1 LIGHFDPTENQL
13 ELARIGR
20 QMMEFS
26 ENYYGLKHVPEQ
38 HMNELNQLSSIGD
51 KLTTYGT
58 AWGITAKDLKRPD
71 LELIDDFM
79 HQRLATQKFE
89 GVD

>member
-20 QMMEFS
+20 QMMAFS
-26 ENYYGLKHVPEQ
+26 EDYYGLKHVPEQ
-38 HMNELNQLSSIGD
+38 QLNELNQLSSIGN
-51 KLTTYGT
+51 KLTTFGT
-58 AWGITAKDLKRPD
+58 AWGITAKDLTRTD

-79 HQRLATQKFE
+79 HQRLSTQKFE
-89 GVD
+89 GLY

>member
-1 LIGHFDPTENQL
+1 MIGHFDATENQL
-13 ELARIGR
+13 ALAKLGR

-26 ENYYGLKHVPEQ
+26 ENYPGLKHVKEQ
-38 HMNELNQLSSIGD
+38 QMAELNQLSSIGD

-58 AWGITAKDLKRPD
+58 TYGIGAKDLKQQD

-79 HQRLATQKFE
+79 HQRLATQKFTH
-89 GVD
+89 